1 MPDTT
6 PSPAPTQRFSDR
18 VEDYVRYRPSYP
30 AAVMEALREYA
41 GLGASSVVADI
52 GSGTGIFALL
62 LLRKCARVYGVEPN
76 EAMRAAGERLLAGW
90 SNFAS
95 IAGTAEATNLPDAS
109 VDLVTA
115 AQAFHWFDG
124 PACRREFSRIL
135 RNGSPVALVWNERL
149 VDATAFLADY
159 ESLLRR
165 RAVDYEKVNHTNV
178 DAAALMAFYGA
189 GGYATFEFPNEQRF
203 DLTGLRGR
211 VLSSSYA
218 PNIGHPGHEALMSEL
233 ASLFGRHAQDGHVTF
248 HYTTRLFVGR
258 LS

>member
-18 VEDYVRYRPSYP
+18 VDDYVRYRPSYP
-30 AAVMEALREYA
+30 AAVMEAPREYA
-41 GLGASSVVADI
+41 GLGPSSVVADI

-62 LLRKCARVYGVEPN
+62 LLRMCARVYGVEPN
-76 EAMRAAGERLLAGW
+76 EAMRVAGERLLAGW
-90 SNFAS
+90 TNFAS
-95 IAGTAEATNLPDAS
+95 VAGTAEATGMPDAS

-115 AQAFHWFDG
+115 A
-124 PACRREFSRIL
+124 L
-135 RNGSPVALVWNERL
+135 R
-149 VDATAFLADY
+149 
-159 ESLLRR
+159 
-165 RAVDYEKVNHTNV
+165 
-178 DAAALMAFYGA
+178 AFYGA
-189 GGYATFEFPNEQRF
+189 GGYAASEFPNEQRF
-203 DLTGLRGR
+203 DLAGLRGR